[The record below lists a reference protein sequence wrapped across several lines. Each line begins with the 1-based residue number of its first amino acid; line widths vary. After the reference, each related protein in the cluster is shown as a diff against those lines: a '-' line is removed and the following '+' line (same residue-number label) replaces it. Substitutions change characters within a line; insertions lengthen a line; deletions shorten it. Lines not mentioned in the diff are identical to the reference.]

1 MGGLRVDW
9 CTTSPRGAS
18 FPLTNVDGLGLG
30 EETCEE
36 DSGLKDGSVGPASG
50 RGDIALQP
58 SGCGLGSRAWLSLS
72 SRSLS

>member
-1 MGGLRVDW
+1 MGGLRVDG

-18 FPLTNVDGLGLG
+18 FPLTNVGGLGLG

-50 RGDIALQP
+50 KR
-58 SGCGLGSRAWLSLS
+58 
-72 SRSLS
+72 